1 MDSIGIRIV
10 NSVKKSKS
18 GQVLPVAVLFLG
30 VLVGSAAMAI
40 DVAKL
45 SALRNQAQTA
55 VSAAAL
61 AAAQVAT
68 QELNGQIVQ
77 YHPTPIT
84 AAIYSN
90 VDSANSPASQA
101 AISVY
106 HTNIMRAIPNQGL
119 SSNPTITYT
128 VTSSGKLL
136 IKVSASG
143 TTQLSFGRVLGVPLG
158 HVVQSATAEVAA
170 QVGASTQNML
180 ALAFPSVGNSSP
192 PETSLGSTQWQH
204 NMPPGQSFYAYRG
217 DHGTGTVNPPS
228 GSPSGTEV
236 VKFLDVYGSGNDG
249 HIQLPSNM
257 LTTQSSLAD
266 ASGTGSS
273 YWKTLSSLKSG
284 TVTTIPIGNSYHLN
298 GGGSIS
304 IVGFITVT
312 IDSTSQRSTAGTH
325 AGFVFTVD
333 SLSANTPDQQL
344 VGTNSSSFSI
354 GSFGFSLVPN

>member
-1 MDSIGIRIV
+1 
-10 NSVKKSKS
+10 
-18 GQVLPVAVLFLG
+18 
-30 VLVGSAAMAI
+30 MAI

-68 QELNGQIVQ
+68 QELNAQIVQ

-119 SSNPTITYT
+119 SSNPTISYT

-136 IKVSASG
+136 IKVSAAG

-158 HVVQSATAEVAA
+158 HVAQSATAEVAG

-192 PETSLGSTQWQH
+192 PHKSLGSTQWQH

-217 DHGTGTVNPPS
+217 SNGSGTVKPPS

-236 VKFLDVYGSGNDG
+236 VKFFNVYGSGNDG

-257 LTTQSSLAD
+257 LTTQSSVTED

-273 YWKTLSSLKSG
+273 YWKTLSSMKPG

-298 GGGSIS
+298 GRGSIS
-304 IVGFITVT
+304 IIGFITVT

-333 SLSANTPDQQL
+333 SLSASTPDQQL

-354 GSFGFSLVPN
+354 GSFGYSLVPN